1 MSEIAYGSLE
11 ESRRGQGKSAD
22 QQEEGE
28 EEADIGADG
37 TDEIYEGQDSEDSK
51 I

>member
-1 MSEIAYGSLE
+1 MSEIAQGSLE
-11 ESRRGQGKSAD
+11 ESRRSQGKGDD

-28 EEADIGADG
+28 EEADIGSDG